1 MTPHARVPVGAA
13 ISYAI
18 TKKALFSLDPHTAHE
33 LALSALSVVDG
44 SPLLQKIVRPAA
56 SAVDP
61 RLAVEALGL
70 RFAHPVGLAAGFDK
84 NARAP
89 RALAALGFSH
99 LEIGTVT
106 AQAQDENPRPN
117 MFRLP
122 EDRALVNRLGF
133 PNQGA
138 EAVTRRL
145 EAKGCSVPV
154 GVSIGKSRVV
164 PLEPIEGAVEDYV
177 TSFRLAKK
185 ALAAVKGFVVVNVSS
200 PNTKDLR
207 AMQGAEVA
215 RLLLNAI
222 QAENEG
228 VSRVPVLVKVAPDL
242 DDAAL
247 EALLAVVEETK
258 LDGVV
263 ATNTTI
269 ARRELQATAERISA
283 IGAGGLSGPP
293 VHARALE
300 IVTRTRRRLGPD
312 ATIIGVGGIASGET
326 ALAMLKAG
334 ADLLQLYTGFV
345 YGGPYVAVA
354 LARALAA
361 ELDRTGAQTLAE
373 LVR

>member
-1 MTPHARVPVGAA
+1 MTLHARVRAGAA

-18 TKKALFSLDPHTAHE
+18 TKKALFSLDPHAAHE
-33 LALSALSVVDG
+33 LALTVLSAVDA

-56 SAVDP
+56 SAFDP
-61 RLAVEALGL
+61 RLAVDTLGL
-70 RFAHPVGLAAGFDK
+70 RFSHPVGLAAGFDK

-122 EDRALVNRLGF
+122 DDRALVNRLGF
-133 PNQGA
+133 PNEGA
-138 EAVTRRL
+138 EAVTKRL
-145 EAKGCSVPV
+145 AAKGCCVPV

-164 PLEPIEGAVEDYV
+164 PLEPTLRAVEDYV
-177 TSFRLAKK
+177 TSFRFAKK

-200 PNTKDLR
+200 PNTLDLR
-207 AMQGAEVA
+207 AMQGAAIA

-222 QAENEG
+222 QVENEG
-228 VSRVPVLVKVAPDL
+228 DPRVPVLLKVAPDL

-269 ARRELQATAERISA
+269 ARKHLRTSAERVLA

-300 IVTRTRRRLGPD
+300 VVTRTRKRLGPKT
-312 ATIIGVGGIASGET
+312 TIIGVGGIASGET

-345 YGGPYVAVA
+345 YGGPYVAIT
-354 LARALAA
+354 LAREIAA